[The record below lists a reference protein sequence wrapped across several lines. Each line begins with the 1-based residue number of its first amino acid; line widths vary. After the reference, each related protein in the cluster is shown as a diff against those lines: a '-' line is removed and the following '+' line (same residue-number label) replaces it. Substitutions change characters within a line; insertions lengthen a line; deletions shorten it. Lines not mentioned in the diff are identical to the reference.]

1 VSARARLARFIVS
14 GGLASLTFFVASF
27 ALLEIGWR
35 PWAANLTAYAIGF
48 VVGYSLQRGWTFQGR
63 HAHGSALPRYFI
75 LQAACAGLTALAGEI
90 GGSLLGLPPLLVAIG
105 STGLAGAISY
115 LGSLL
120 WVFPTRRT

>member
-1 VSARARLARFIVS
+1 MSARARLARFIVS
-14 GGLASLTFFVASF
+14 GGLASLTFFIASF

-48 VVGYSLQRGWTFQGR
+48 VVGYSLQRGWTFQGQ

-75 LQAACAGLTALAGEI
+75 LQVVCAGLTALAGEI